1 MQQIVNFYNYHIKV
15 VQDGGKVDWHAVAQ
29 AQAAR
34 AQELINQQQQPNPLA
49 AAVAEASREPRGK
62 RAVKPKK
69 SAAKQQPGESN

>member
-34 AQELINQQQQPNPLA
+34 AQELINQQQPKPLP
-49 AAVAEASREPRGK
+49 AAVAEASRAPRGK